1 MFASV
6 INHTVYHSKLLS
18 LYFCFVLEF
27 NMWQRIGWVHPRV
40 FCAQY
45 LDFCVVLCRSLFV
58 SFLKAIEL
66 YLRDLFYHDR
76 YPLWHLQTF
85 GHWIVCLSIYVFL
98 FFWYLLITPSIFCNF
113 PLCTLWYL
121 LITSLFF
128 SRIPICCRLIT
139 LLVSSDHSSCIFCL
153 TKRYLL
159 ISPLFSSDYPFCTF
173 LFPPQYLLIN
183 PFVSSAIPLF
193 IFLFPLLISSNF
205 LCGGYWHCQS
215 LVGRRGN
222 ENPSF
227 DKEQTTQWPKE
238 KVQKDK
244 QQSIKHTHKTKIKVR

>member
-113 PLCTLWYL
+113 PLYTLWYL
-121 LITSLFF
+121 LITPLFF
-128 SRIPICCRLIT
+128 FPNT
-139 LLVSSDHSSCIFCL
+139 HLLSSDHTVGIFRSLLLYLLLNQTVSSDIPFVFFWL
-153 TKRYLL
+153 PLLYLL
-159 ISPLFSSDYPFCTF
+159 IPSSISSD
-173 LFPPQYLLIN
+173 
-183 PFVSSAIPLF
+183 
-193 IFLFPLLISSNF
+193 
-205 LCGGYWHCQS
+205 
-215 LVGRRGN
+215 
-222 ENPSF
+222 
-227 DKEQTTQWPKE
+227 
-238 KVQKDK
+238 
-244 QQSIKHTHKTKIKVR
+244 